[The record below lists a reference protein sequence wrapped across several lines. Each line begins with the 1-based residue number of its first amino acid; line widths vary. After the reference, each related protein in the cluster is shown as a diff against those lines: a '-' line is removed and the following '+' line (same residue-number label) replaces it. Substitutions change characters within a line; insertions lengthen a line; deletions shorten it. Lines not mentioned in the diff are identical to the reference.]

1 MPITLSEVVRL
12 CLNETFLSDRKLI
25 QDLIAH
31 SKHPCVA
38 YFPPL

>member
-12 CLNETFLSDRKLI
+12 FPNETFLSDRKLI

-31 SKHPCVA
+31 SKHPCVV
-38 YFPPL
+38 YPLPL